1 MRIADLITSR
11 REVYSIPED
20 TTVHEAARYLRQR
33 EVRAVG
39 VCDKHVVLQGVV
51 SQSDVSDKVAA
62 ENKCPAWMHVTEI
75 MTRTLVTA
83 TPDTSLEDCLRLME
97 QNGIYHLVVLD
108 HEKGYQGMISVSDLL
123 KVFASDQKARADM
136 LEALIFPQR

>member
-39 VCDKHVVLQGVV
+39 VCDKHGVLQGVV

-62 ENKCPAWMHVTEI
+62 ENKCPAWMRVSEI
-75 MTRTLVTA
+75 MTRELVTA

-108 HEKGYQGMISVSDLL
+108 HEKGYQGMIPVTALMHL
-123 KVFASDQKARADM
+123 FASDQQARADI
-136 LEALIFPQR
+136 AR